1 MLPLEIVKIALTGV
15 VAACDVPAIMDRAD
29 IEWHKI
35 ECDTWKCAEINPAV
49 TFRIAHT
56 GSHILLQFHVSDN
69 NLRAEVAED
78 NGRVWEDSCCE
89 FFVSPDCDD
98 NYYNFECNCI
108 GTLLL
113 HGGWKGTDRGN
124 APEEVYG
131 TIGRWSSLGDEA
143 FGYRMGPVEWDLVE
157 VIPATALFNHEIKDF
172 SGRKMKANFYKCG
185 DKTAMPHFLSWAPI
199 DLPSPAFHCPEFFSE
214 IVFE

>member
-56 GSHILLQFHVSDN
+56 GSYILLQFHVSDN

-143 FGYRMGPVEWDLVE
+143 FGYRMGAVEWDLVE

-185 DKTAMPHFLSWAPI
+185 DKTATPHFLSWAPI

>member
-108 GTLLL
+108 GTFLL

-157 VIPATALFNHEIKDF
+157 VIHSTALFNHEIKDF

-185 DKTAMPHFLSWAPI
+185 DKTATPHFLSWAPI